1 MLDIYGDLD
10 HVSIITIAPEL
21 NPDNSVI
28 EECSKRGITVS
39 IGHSGATLKQAESAV
54 RSGARKVTH
63 LFNAMT
69 VFHHR
74 ADPGKVWCK
83 KKTVKIRGK
92 TVVSFCSNFQE
103 KINSNSSLIPESLRK
118 MKQLII

>member
-74 ADPGKVWCK
+74 ADPGKISETYSAVQNSHDGLM
-83 KKTVKIRGK
+83 VFKIIVFG
-92 TVVSFCSNFQE
+92 NW
-103 KINSNSSLIPESLRK
+103 
-118 MKQLII
+118 

>member
-83 KKTVKIRGK
+83 KN
-92 TVVSFCSNFQE
+92 CP
-103 KINSNSSLIPESLRK
+103 NS
-118 MKQLII
+118 